1 MSAPHA
7 RPKVHNLVRLI
18 RLGRDDWEARELEVT
33 VTSVNVENQTF
44 CCIGIDAKTRADRG
58 KDPKHWRM
66 TRRPWSE
73 IDAVLMDK
81 SDRSKRGVG
90 DTCGAR
96 RKRPRT
102 TAATASG
109 GAGSSS
115 GAVDFAAGAAAAASG
130 AGSSSDAVV
139 VDLDTEEGATGGTA
153 GSSFG
158 AVDIATGAAGGGG
171 GAGSS
176 ANAETEPSS
185 LIERELSPLFHYLHI
200 ADKLAAAVKWCVNE
214 GADTIEELIMADAI
228 DDMLATLH
236 LKPIKLKNLKNRLL
250 ASQVVVQGMPVAS

>member
-1 MSAPHA
+1 MFLAKHLDFFFHA
-7 RPKVHNLVRLI
+7 LLCCDEI
-18 RLGRDDWEARELEVT
+18 YLGHTAEA
-33 VTSVNVENQTF
+33 
-44 CCIGIDAKTRADRG
+44 G
-58 KDPKHWRM
+58 
-66 TRRPWSE
+66 RPWS
-73 IDAVLMDK
+73 
-81 SDRSKRGVG
+81 RS
-90 DTCGAR
+90 
-96 RKRPRT
+96 
-102 TAATASG
+102 AAL
-109 GAGSSS
+109 
-115 GAVDFAAGAAAAASG
+115 DPAAAASG

-139 VDLDTEEGATGGTA
+139 VDLDDEEGAAGGTA

-200 ADKLAAAVKWCVNE
+200 ADKIAAAVKWCVDQ
-214 GADTIEELIMADAI
+214 GADTIEELILADAI

-236 LKPIKLKNLKNRLL
+236 LKPIKLTNLKNRLL